1 MIRPK
6 SVDRKADSNW
16 NDSNVLL
23 LDYKKYIE
31 SKKEKFNLTFIDLLY
46 VSNFKGGNS
55 TIKGNEKAINIVL
68 KKYSV
73 HFKKIDEIY
82 GEKTL
87 IDLNDFE
94 KVELIKTIEL
104 TMKDLIESHNI
115 NGFKYS
121 YMSALLHA
129 YFPNLLPILDRRILI
144 NLGLVTINDIDST
157 KQVKK
162 IEQFYGSLVNKFIDI
177 LIADK
182 TKSIRN
188 VDYENFILEL
198 PHWAKN
204 SRKIKYEK

>member
-6 SVDRKADSNW
+6 SVDRKADRNW

-31 SKKEKFNLTFIDLLY
+31 CKKEKFNLTFIDLLY

-129 YFPNLLPILDRRILI
+129 YFSNLLPILDRRILI
-144 NLGLVTINDIDST
+144 NLELVTINDIDST

-162 IEQFYGSLVNKFIDI
+162 IEQFYGSLVNKFRDI
-177 LIADK
+177 LIADN

-188 VDYENFILEL
+188 IDYENFILEL
-198 PHWAKN
+198 PHWAK
-204 SRKIKYEK
+204 K